1 LAKQKKNDFTP
12 RNDDLSFAR
21 VNTEPC
27 VACCELLEKVGDS
40 ARDCLS
46 GKNLEVLLTEVGVAF
61 HSLLLDHLRKF
72 PVNATGGLMLAKD
85 LKSYQDTVAAFQIPP
100 LSERFEFIRQLG
112 NVFLIQP
119 EILKSY
125 ITEGYLGRI
134 DASLLLPYLRQRTD
148 WAQFG
153 SKFNDEGD
161 TFDDQAPKGSGATG
175 KGGTSGNLKDRLGM
189 NRLSLMVRDLESLR
203 LSGDGGMGVMM
214 ANFPV
219 GFTPSFNISSRNS
232 RNSDS

>member
-1 LAKQKKNDFTP
+1 
-12 RNDDLSFAR
+12 

-27 VACCELLEKVGDS
+27 VACCELLEKVGES
-40 ARDCLS
+40 AKECLS
-46 GKNLEVLLTEVGVAF
+46 GKNLEVLLSEVGVAF

-85 LKSYQDTVAAFQIPP
+85 LKSYQDTVATFKIPS

-134 DASLLLPYLRQRTD
+134 DASLLRPYLCQRTD

-153 SKFNDEGD
+153 SRFYEENNTLSEIASPDSRDFPAGG
-161 TFDDQAPKGSGATG
+161 KGSTME
-175 KGGTSGNLKDRLGM
+175 NLKDRFGM
-189 NRLSLMVRDLESLR
+189 GRLSMMVRDLESLR
-203 LSGDGGMGVMM
+203 LSGEGGGMSVMM

-219 GFTPSFNISSRNS
+219 GFSPNFNLSARNG
-232 RNSDS
+232 RNSDP

>member
-1 LAKQKKNDFTP
+1 MATF
-12 RNDDLSFAR
+12 RILS
-21 VNTEPC
+21 
-27 VACCELLEKVGDS
+27 
-40 ARDCLS
+40 
-46 GKNLEVLLTEVGVAF
+46 
-61 HSLLLDHLRKF
+61 
-72 PVNATGGLMLAKD
+72 
-85 LKSYQDTVAAFQIPP
+85 

-134 DASLLLPYLRQRTD
+134 DASLLRPYLCQRTD

-153 SKFNDEGD
+153 NKFYEEDD
-161 TFDDQAPKGSGATG
+161 TPGEIGSPDTRDFAAGGKGSTVE
-175 KGGTSGNLKDRLGM
+175 SLKDRFGM
-189 NRLSLMVRDLESLR
+189 NRLSMMVRDLESLR
-203 LSGDGGMGVMM
+203 LSGEGGGMSVMM

-219 GFTPSFNISSRNS
+219 GFSPNFNLSAKRNS

>member
-1 LAKQKKNDFTP
+1 M
-12 RNDDLSFAR
+12 
-21 VNTEPC
+21 
-27 VACCELLEKVGDS
+27 
-40 ARDCLS
+40 
-46 GKNLEVLLTEVGVAF
+46 
-61 HSLLLDHLRKF
+61 
-72 PVNATGGLMLAKD
+72 ATFK
-85 LKSYQDTVAAFQIPP
+85 IPS

-134 DASLLLPYLRQRTD
+134 DASLLRPYLCQRTD

-153 SKFNDEGD
+153 SKFYEEDD
-161 TFDDQAPKGSGATG
+161 TLGESTSSDSRDIATGGKGS
-175 KGGTSGNLKDRLGM
+175 KMENLKDRFGM
-189 NRLSLMVRDLESLR
+189 SRLSMMVRDLESLR
-203 LSGDGGMGVMM
+203 LSREGGGMSVMM

-219 GFTPSFNISSRNS
+219 GFSPTFNLSAKRNS